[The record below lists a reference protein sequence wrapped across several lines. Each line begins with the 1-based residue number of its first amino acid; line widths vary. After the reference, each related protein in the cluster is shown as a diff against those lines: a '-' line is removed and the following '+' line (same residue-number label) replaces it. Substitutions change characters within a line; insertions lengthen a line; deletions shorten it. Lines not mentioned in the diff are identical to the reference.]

1 MPKKESTPVA
11 TPPAEYSEEG
21 LATYYAADFHGRKT
35 SNGEILDMNKP
46 SAAHISLPFG
56 TVVRVTNLSNN
67 KSITVRINDRMP
79 PNNKGRIIDLSLAA
93 AREIELVA
101 QGVAKV
107 RVEVISK

>member
-35 SNGEILDMNKP
+35 SNGEIFDMNKP